1 LNFKTL
7 IKMNSIISFIVAV
20 GFVVELWIFYY
31 KPFTSGFY
39 ILHPYCWNALNR
51 GENGSTQETAL
62 TGACEIQSRYMHYDY
77 PSLPEM
83 LQLPLEQHIQYVDAV
98 CSRGYCLGESSD
110 NEILE
115 LQDKMQKKKEEW
127 NNMISHRYEEINV
140 ASLGNLAWIIK
151 HNKNESVVAAARW
164 LRDDFIVWFTMSKPA
179 PSPWGKGR
187 EPKGLESA
195 GLRVLKS

>member
-1 LNFKTL
+1 
-7 IKMNSIISFIVAV
+7 MNSIIAFIIAV

-39 ILHPYCWNALNR
+39 ILHPHCWNALNR
-51 GENGSTQETAL
+51 GENGSIQELAL

-83 LQLPLEQHIQYVDAV
+83 LQLPLEQHSQYADVV
-98 CSRGYCLGESSD
+98 CGRGYCLDDET
-110 NEILE
+110 LE
-115 LQDKMQKKKEEW
+115 LQGKMQKKKEEW
-127 NNMISHRYEEINV
+127 NDIWITGPDAIMISHRYKDINV

-151 HNKNESVVAAARW
+151 HNTNESVVAAARW
-164 LRDDFIVWFTMSKPA
+164 LRDDFITWFIMSKPA
-179 PSPWGKGR
+179 PEPWGKGR

-195 GLRVLKS
+195 GLRALKS